1 MLPASASRL
10 AFVTGST
17 AARRSS
23 LSRAAVVTAAFLLA
37 AAVFA
42 VAVWTRPGQRV
53 DQWLLDVCRALPAV
67 DDLPLPLTID
77 VVSHPALWIAV
88 AASVVVLVQCR
99 RFSSRTDA
107 RRGLASTAALL
118 AFAPATVLV
127 VQFLRDHV
135 LTRPQLHSWI
145 AETANSAPSGH
156 AAAVTA
162 VVVVLVLASP
172 PLLRP
177 YVGTLVGTWAAVL
190 EFVIVAAGWHRPSD
204 VIISTLLVVGAG
216 MLLPDPWR
224 GTVRG
229 QAPRWSLPIPLLITV
244 SAPTV
249 VANFYPT
256 ITQVAAA
263 GAIAAVMSMAVL
275 ALGVGRTARR
285 ANRNPTAEARPTVGA
300 TPPTL
305 R

>member
-1 MLPASASRL
+1 MLPASTARL
-10 AFVTGST
+10 TPVTGST
-17 AARRSS
+17 AAQRSS

-53 DQWLLDVCRALPAV
+53 DQWLLDVSRALPPV
-67 DDLPLPLTID
+67 HDLPFLLSID
-77 VVSHPALWIAV
+77 VVSSPLLWVGV
-88 AASVVVLVQCR
+88 ATAVVVLVQCR
-99 RFSSRTDA
+99 RFSSPTDA
-107 RRGLASTAALL
+107 RRGLATTVTLL
-118 AFAPATVLV
+118 AFAPAAVLI

-172 PLLRP
+172 PVVRP
-177 YVGTLVGTWAAVL
+177 LVGTVVGTWAAVL
-190 EFVIVAAGWHRPSD
+190 EFVIVAAGWHRPAD
-204 VIISTLLVVGAG
+204 VVISTLLVAAAG

-224 GTVRG
+224 GSVRVP
-229 QAPRWSLPIPLLITV
+229 PRWLRSAPLLV
-244 SAPTV
+244 AVAAPTI
-249 VANFYPT
+249 VAVFYPT

-263 GAIAAVMSMAVL
+263 GAIALVMALAVIG
-275 ALGVGRTARR
+275 LGVGRVGRPQSGR
-285 ANRNPTAEARPTVGA
+285 AAAPEVRPTVGA
-300 TPPTL
+300 VPPTIH
-305 R
+305 